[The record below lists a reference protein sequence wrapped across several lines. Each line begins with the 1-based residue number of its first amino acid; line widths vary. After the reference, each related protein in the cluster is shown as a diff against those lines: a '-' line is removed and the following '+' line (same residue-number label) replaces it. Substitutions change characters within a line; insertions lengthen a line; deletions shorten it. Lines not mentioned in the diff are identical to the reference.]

1 MDPIQVMFKDI
12 GPVKPP
18 DNPIALLVKSEFS
31 AIVVARPKDL
41 NPLKDQNAIIISSYE
56 DLLKAI
62 PDKGE
67 LILIGHPS
75 QTSKNYWYNDK
86 NDLDPAMIN
95 IINTIFYDG

>member
-1 MDPIQVMFKDI
+1 MDSIQVIFKDL

-18 DNPIALLVKSEFS
+18 DNPLALLVKSEFS
-31 AIVVARPKDL
+31 AIVVTRPEGL
-41 NPLKDQNAIIISSYE
+41 NPLRDQHAIIIQSYE

-75 QTSKNYWYNDK
+75 QLPKIYLYNDK
-86 NDLDPAMIN
+86 DDLNPVMIN
-95 IINTIFYDG
+95 IINTIFYNG